1 MRLPR
6 GSSLMGAESFRGYMA
21 SFVAGMSV
29 LGGTAA
35 LVFTWFN
42 AGTIDPPRDL
52 ALIFGAL
59 GTITGGGAT
68 FLYMQ
73 DASSRASHATERAT
87 ASAAASQPTVTTG
100 GEPPMT
106 TVTPAEPKPEVKP

>member
-1 MRLPR
+1 
-6 GSSLMGAESFRGYMA
+6 MGAESFRGYMA
-21 SFVAGMSV
+21 SFVAGLSV
-29 LGGTAA
+29 IGGSAA
-35 LVFTWFN
+35 LVYCWLN
-42 AGTIDPPRDL
+42 AASIDPPRDL

-87 ASAAASQPTVTTG
+87 ASAAASQPTVTTS
-100 GEPPMT
+100 GEPPT
-106 TVTPAEPKPEVKP
+106 TTITPADVPKVDV